1 MTLKTKEKS
10 EAIKLRK
17 RGLSYSEIL
26 KKIPVA
32 KSTLSL
38 WLRSIGLAK
47 SQKQRLTEKK
57 LAAMR
62 RGWEARRRK
71 RLLITEEI
79 KTKARNEIGKISKR
93 ELWLIGTALY
103 WAEGAKEKDKSMAV
117 KFSNS
122 DPQMIKLFLE
132 WLLKICKIPTENIYF
147 EIYLHKNA
155 VNRKKEVQNYWTET
169 TNFPLSQFQK
179 IIWKKHNLNPKRKN
193 IGKSYYGQLRICVRK
208 STNLN
213 RKIAGWIE
221 GICKQCRVV

>member
-1 MTLKTKEKS
+1 MILKTKEKS

-26 KKIPVA
+26 KEIPVA

-47 SQKQRLTEKK
+47 RQRQRLTEKK

-71 RLLITEEI
+71 RLQITEEI
-79 KTKARNEIGKISKR
+79 KTKARNEIGKLSNR
-93 ELWLIGTALY
+93 ELWLIGSALY
-103 WAEGAKEKDKSMAV
+103 WAEGTKEKDKSMGV

-132 WLLKICKIPTENIYF
+132 WLHRICKIPPKDIYF
-147 EIYLHKNA
+147 EIYLHKNS
-155 VNRKKEVQNYWTET
+155 VSREKEVQNYWMRI
-169 TNFPLSQFQK
+169 TNSSLSQFQK
-179 IIWKKHNLNPKRKN
+179 IVWKKHNLNPKRKN
-193 IGKSYYGQLRICVRK
+193 IGKNYYGQLRVCVRK
-208 STNLN
+208 STAFN

-221 GICKQCRVV
+221 GICENSI